1 MNLDQYD
8 YYLVLDLEATC
19 CDSRCDRTPGMVNFL
34 VFTLDYRLTMPK

>member
-19 CDSRCDRTPGMVNFL
+19 CDKKPSNDTRWKLLKLEPSWL
-34 VFTLDYRLTMPK
+34 KHQL